1 MLAAPHRGGSATQT
15 RPRLL
20 QTAEPSKAEDHDAL
34 GRTDRPFV
42 AHSCLHGISETVIIE
57 SVIVGFADAATEDLW
72 NGVNSARARSFPQTL
87 RQRALDKLTA
97 LEMAVSVNDLRVPP
111 SNHLEKLEGDMVGL
125 WSIRVNSQWRI
136 TFSWED
142 GAAGPSQVWLRDYH

>member
-1 MLAAPHRGGSATQT
+1 
-15 RPRLL
+15 
-20 QTAEPSKAEDHDAL
+20 
-34 GRTDRPFV
+34 
-42 AHSCLHGISETVIIE
+42 
-57 SVIVGFADAATEDLW
+57 VIVDFADGATADLW

-87 RQRALDKLTA
+87 RQRAVDKLTA

-111 SNHLEKLEGDMVGL
+111 SNHLEKLEGRMAGL